1 MTYLDTN
8 SEPTAPGLLTRLMRR
23 GKTPRRVALLRASRI
38 GDFLCAMPAI
48 RALRAALPDAEITM
62 ITLPLLRDLVERSP
76 HLDRFVAFP
85 GFPGVAEQFFDARH
99 ATAFFAAMQAERF
112 DLALQMQG
120 SGVYSN
126 PIALLLGAR
135 ATAGF
140 IRPGD
145 VPGLLDAALPMPS
158 RGPETRRVLAL
169 ASFLGAESRGEA
181 TEFPLWPADHAEA
194 EMLLRD
200 APRPLLGLH
209 AGARDRARR
218 WPAERFVKVGAALHA
233 RHAGAVILLG
243 DEETAPTSTWIAR
256 RLRDKGVPCLDITA
270 QTTLPTLGAVIA
282 QLALLVATD
291 SGPAHIAYALG
302 VPSVTIFGGANPGAY
317 GPPPGGG
324 HLLALHPVPCRPH
337 DGLTC
342 PTCAHDYA
350 CLDGVTVAHVLALAK
365 EALRAAAAGHAR
377 SLTPTGAQP
386 PRHVACEPWRSQRP
400 RPRPARK
407 QS

>member
-1 MTYLDTN
+1 MRPNTAGD
-8 SEPTAPGLLTRLMRR
+8 PTTPGLLARLMRR
-23 GKTPRRVALLRASRI
+23 GETPRKVALLRASRI
-38 GDFLCAMPAI
+38 GDFLCATPAI

-62 ITLPLLRDLVERSP
+62 ITLPMLRDLVERSP

-85 GFPGVAEQFFDARH
+85 GFPGVAEQFFDASR
-99 ATAFFAAMQAERF
+99 ATVFFAAMQAERF
-112 DLALQMQG
+112 DLAIQMQG

-126 PIALLLGAR
+126 PLALLLGAR

-145 VPGLLDAALPMPS
+145 APGLLDAALPIPS
-158 RGPETRRVLAL
+158 DGLETRRVLAL
-169 ASFLGAESRGEA
+169 TSFLGAGSQGEA
-181 TEFPLWPADHAEA
+181 TEFPLWPADHAGA
-194 EMLLRD
+194 DMLLRD

-218 WPAERFVKVGAALHA
+218 WPAERFAEAGAALHG
-233 RHAGAVILLG
+233 RHKGTLVLVG
-243 DEETAPTSTWIAR
+243 DEETAPVSAWIAQQ
-256 RLRDKGVPCLDITA
+256 LRDDGVPCLDLTA

-282 QLALLVATD
+282 RLALLITTD

-302 VPSVTIFGGANPGAY
+302 APSVTIFGGASPDAY
-317 GPPPGGG
+317 GPPPGGA
-324 HLLALHPVPCRPH
+324 HLLALHPVPCRPR

-350 CLDGVTVAHVLALAK
+350 CLDGVTLAHVLALA
-365 EALRAAAAGHAR
+365 EGALRGAAPGHAR

-386 PRHVACEPWRSQRP
+386 SRHAACEPWRSQRP
-400 RPRPARK
+400 RPRPARRR
-407 QS
+407 S

>member
-1 MTYLDTN
+1 
-8 SEPTAPGLLTRLMRR
+8 MRR
-23 GKTPRRVALLRASRI
+23 GETPRKVALLRASRI
-38 GDFLCAMPAI
+38 GDFLCATPAI

-62 ITLPLLRDLVERSP
+62 ITLPMLRDLVERSP

-85 GFPGVAEQFFDARH
+85 GFPGVAEQFFDASR

-112 DLALQMQG
+112 DLAIQMQG

-126 PIALLLGAR
+126 PFTLLLGAR

-145 VPGLLDAALPMPS
+145 APGLLDAALPMPLC
-158 RGPETRRVLAL
+158 GLETRRMLAL
-169 ASFLGAESRGEA
+169 TSFLGAESQGEA
-181 TEFPLWPADHAEA
+181 TEFPLRPADHAGA

-218 WPAERFVKVGAALHA
+218 WPAERFAEAGAALHA
-233 RHAGAVILLG
+233 RHNGTLVLVG
-243 DEETAPTSTWIAR
+243 DEETAPASAWIAR
-256 RLRDKGVPCLDITA
+256 RLRDDGVPCLDLTGR
-270 QTTLPTLGAVIA
+270 TPLPTLGAVIA
-282 QLALLVATD
+282 RLALLITTD

-302 VPSVTIFGGANPGAY
+302 APSVTIFGGASPDAY
-317 GPPPGGG
+317 GPPPCGA
-324 HLLALHPVPCRPH
+324 HLLTLHSVPCRPR

-350 CLDGVTVAHVLALAK
+350 CLDGVTVAHALALAEESL
-365 EALRAAAAGHAR
+365 EAVAAGHTESYMPCRR
-377 SLTPTGAQP
+377 ST
-386 PRHVACEPWRSQRP
+386 
-400 RPRPARK
+400 
-407 QS
+407 QSG